1 MDRYDGM
8 VWGATDNAL
17 PGPADDSFQRVSS
30 TIDNPVDGEEVDVTI
45 TLGEGWTGCG
55 CPPSARCSR

>member
-8 VWGATDNAL
+8 VWGATDDAL

-30 TIDNPVDGEEVDVTI
+30 TIDNPVDGRARSTSTV
-45 TLGEGWTGCG
+45 TLGEG
-55 CPPSARCSR
+55 